1 MTLGGLDGQR
11 RRRPIARIVVFAFDL
26 TEASQIRR
34 IASLRRLGHDVRTVS
49 FRRGNMNTDFLPDW
63 PNLDLGHMPNQRFAE
78 RLVRLCLALPRLL
91 RAGPIVDG
99 ADVVIARNFDLLA
112 LGWLARL
119 ARLPAGTPLV
129 YECLDIHGL
138 FVGGRPVNRIMRF
151 LERRLLSRVAL
162 LWVSSPGF
170 LTGYFS
176 PQQGYAGPVALIENK
191 LWFDGPAPPR
201 PKPGGRMG
209 RHGPITLG
217 WVGSIRC
224 RASLDILTE
233 TARRLGPKVRI
244 AVHGNL
250 HRHGL
255 GDFDAALSG
264 LDNIAWLGPYRYPD
278 DLAGVYGTCD
288 VVWAQDLWQRGG
300 NSDWLLPNRIYEAS
314 WFGCP
319 SIAVADTETGR
330 RVATDGLGFTIAGPS
345 AEALVDLIERLDR
358 PVLSAASDR
367 LLAMN
372 DARFRLEPA
381 DIEAALAPV
390 LAGREGHDATESSAC

>member
-1 MTLGGLDGQR
+1 M
-11 RRRPIARIVVFAFDL
+11 VFAFDL

-34 IASLRRLGHDVRTVS
+34 IASLRRLGHEVRTVS
-49 FRRGNMNTDFLPDW
+49 FRRGNMNADFVPDW

-78 RLVRLCLALPRLL
+78 RILRLGRALPRLL
-91 RAGPIVDG
+91 RAGPILDG

-112 LGWLARL
+112 LAWAARL
-119 ARLPAGTPLV
+119 ARLPARTPLV

-138 FVGGRPVNRIMRF
+138 FVGDRPVNRVMRF

-170 LTGYFS
+170 LSGYFG

-191 LWFDGPAPPR
+191 LWFDGPPPR
-201 PKPGGRMG
+201 RPTPADRGDRD
-209 RHGPITLG
+209 GPVTLG

-224 RASLDILTE
+224 KASLAILVE

-244 AVHGNL
+244 AIHGNV
-250 HRHGL
+250 HRHAL
-255 GDFDAALSG
+255 GDFDAAIAG
-264 LDNIAWLGPYRYPD
+264 LDNIVWHGPYRYPD
-278 DLAGVYGTCD
+278 DLARVYGGCD

-319 SIAVADTETGR
+319 SIAVSDTETGR
-330 RVATDGLGFTIAGPS
+330 RVLADGLGFTIPDPDAD
-345 AEALVDLIERLDR
+345 ALVDLVERLDSTR
-358 PVLSAASDR
+358 PANCVRPSSRHGRDPVPAAPCGHRGGASARPDGTHGA
-367 LLAMN
+367 
-372 DARFRLEPA
+372 
-381 DIEAALAPV
+381 
-390 LAGREGHDATESSAC
+390 

>member
-1 MTLGGLDGQR
+1 M
-11 RRRPIARIVVFAFDL
+11 VFAFDL

-34 IASLRRLGHDVRTVS
+34 ISSLRRLGHDVRTLS
-49 FRRGNMNTDFLPDW
+49 FRRGNMNADFVPDW

-78 RLVRLCLALPRLL
+78 RLLRLGRALPRLL
-91 RAGPIVDG
+91 RAGPILDG

-112 LGWLARL
+112 LAWIARG

-138 FVGGRPVNRIMRF
+138 FVGDRPVNRIMRF

-170 LTGYFS
+170 LSGYFV
-176 PQQGYAGPVALIENK
+176 PQQGYCGPVALIENK
-191 LWFDGPAPPR
+191 LWFDGAPPAR
-201 PKPGGRMG
+201 PTPIDRGDRGDRD
-209 RHGPITLG
+209 GPITLG

-224 RASLDILTE
+224 RASLCILTE
-233 TARRLGPKVRI
+233 TARRLGPRVRI

-250 HRHGL
+250 HRHAL
-255 GDFDAALSG
+255 GDIDGAIAG
-264 LDNIAWLGPYRYPD
+264 LDNITFHGPYRYPD
-278 DLAGVYGTCD
+278 DLARIYGACD
-288 VVWAQDLWQRGG
+288 AVWAQDLWQRGG

-330 RVATDGLGFTIAGPS
+330 RVAADGLGFTLP
-345 AEALVDLIERLDR
+345 EPTPDALVDLLSRLDR
-358 PVLSAASDR
+358 GALRSASDR
-367 LLAMN
+367 LLAM
-372 DARFRLEPA
+372 DDDRFRLRPA
-381 DIEAALAPV
+381 DVEAALAPALPPA
-390 LAGREGHDATESSAC
+390 LATAPTRLPAESPAL